1 MTCFGGDLRS
11 QSASILLLLRHI
23 YIQYKNILPNP
34 GIKGRH
40 HTLSTRQE
48 SSRDEKTGATSKE
61 RAKRARG
68 GGAGEREERREG
80 GREKDHSAGMK
91 SRTPN

>member
-68 GGAGEREERREG
+68 GGRVRGRRG
-80 GREKDHSAGMK
+80 GREGEKRIIARG
-91 SRTPN
+91 